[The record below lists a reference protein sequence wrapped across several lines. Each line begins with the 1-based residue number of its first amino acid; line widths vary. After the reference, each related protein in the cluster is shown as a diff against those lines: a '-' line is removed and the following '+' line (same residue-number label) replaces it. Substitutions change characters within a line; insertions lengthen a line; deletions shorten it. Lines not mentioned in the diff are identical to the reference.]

1 MGEQFEKT
9 FRVGFVAFNLV
20 TTEDDRKVIQQAS
33 VSDPDPGGAG
43 ISTTVNPELYC
54 RLAQAGEQRRNPWV
68 GSDLSSILAAQTK
81 ELVDQRTVNRLVREE
96 VAKYLRLGRAKVR
109 PQFIERPASPGHF
122 RDSLTE
128 KPIEDANHR
137 RESVGEGS
145 VQIEDHRL
153 KAACLFCHLHIE
165 ISKRHYNGDLLI
177 LTNTQHQVIQT
188 GHTIGQA
195 DNGLLN
201 RCKEQSL
208 VELPVFNDNHKSSGG
223 WMTQLASEYD
233 LYQEWVE
240 RRGHSGAKLSF
251 GPDQTDD
258 MPVGNVPALIDTWAA
273 APDSYL
279 DSSRLGHINRLLS
292 GTDLTNDLYRQGQ
305 PTLLSP
311 QHDPAPASMLP
322 RLLDLAFDWFRTEG
336 FAELHPLEQATLV
349 YLRLLDLSPF
359 ATANESTAL
368 AAAGFYTRRRGYPAL
383 ILLNGTSED
392 ESSRYRLALEA
403 AFGMLTQPLVELF
416 ADALIRTMRTER
428 EDRR

>member
-1 MGEQFEKT
+1 M
-9 FRVGFVAFNLV
+9 
-20 TTEDDRKVIQQAS
+20 
-33 VSDPDPGGAG
+33 
-43 ISTTVNPELYC
+43 
-54 RLAQAGEQRRNPWV
+54 
-68 GSDLSSILAAQTK
+68 
-81 ELVDQRTVNRLVREE
+81 
-96 VAKYLRLGRAKVR
+96 
-109 PQFIERPASPGHF
+109 
-122 RDSLTE
+122 
-128 KPIEDANHR
+128 
-137 RESVGEGS
+137 
-145 VQIEDHRL
+145 
-153 KAACLFCHLHIE
+153 
-165 ISKRHYNGDLLI
+165 
-177 LTNTQHQVIQT
+177 
-188 GHTIGQA
+188 
-195 DNGLLN
+195 
-201 RCKEQSL
+201 
-208 VELPVFNDNHKSSGG
+208 ELPVFNDNHKSSGG

-240 RRGHSGAKLSF
+240 RRGHSGAKPSF